1 MNKFYIITKILFHAV
16 NLLLIF
22 FYLYPGSILGWIL
35 YDNFESQPQITN
47 DFLNISSNH
56 FYVFFVFSLLG
67 IIAYFNN
74 DKFKLIIKYLFFLT
88 IILECFHLIIPERSF
103 EFKDLFGNILGVTIS
118 FIIYKIWKNYE

>member
-22 FYLYPGSILGWIL
+22 FYLYPGSILGWIV

-56 FYVFFVFSLLG
+56 FYVFFAFSLLG

-103 EFKDLFGNILGVTIS
+103 EFGDLFGNILGVIIS